1 MTYITDTLA
10 KDETLLATGSIS
22 KWSLFHVYFAALLFA
37 ISVVLLPLTGLL
49 LLYAWLKIRS
59 TEMGVTSKR
68 VIRKSGVIMRDTSE
82 IRLSKV
88 ESVSV
93 NQGILGRMFGYGTVT
108 IVGTGGNGAVMKG
121 VKDPLRFRE
130 AVDAACNPETMEGF
144 KAGVEFQR
152 EAEAAYAEI
161 VRNRFSQVLSESDVT
176 MPGKPKPFIDPSVT
190 K

>member
-37 ISVVLLPLTGLL
+37 ISVVLLPLAGLL
-49 LLYAWLKIRS
+49 LIYAWLKIRS

-108 IVGTGGNGAVMKG
+108 IVGTGGNGAAMKG
-121 VKDPLRFRE
+121 VKEPLAFR
-130 AVDAACNPETMEGF
+130 ARVD
-144 KAGVEFQR
+144 
-152 EAEAAYAEI
+152 EAADAQRINEWPSHMPFPE
-161 VRNRFSQVLSESDVT
+161 NSDT
-176 MPGKPKPFIDPSVT
+176 IRSAPRPFI
-190 K
+190 KQGGAA

>member
-10 KDETLLATGSIS
+10 KDETLIATGSIS
-22 KWSLFHVYFAALLFA
+22 KWSLFHIYFAALLFGLS
-37 ISVVLLPLTGLL
+37 IVLLPLTGLL

-93 NQGILGRMFGYGTVT
+93 NQGFLGRMFNYGTVT
-108 IVGTGGNGAVMKG
+108 IAGTGGNGAVMKG
-121 VKDPLRFRE
+121 VHAPISFRNSVDE
-130 AVDAACNPETMEGF
+130 A
-144 KAGVEFQR
+144 
-152 EAEAAYAEI
+152 AEA
-161 VRNRFSQVLSESDVT
+161 T
-176 MPGKPKPFIDPSVT
+176 
-190 K
+190 